1 MCKDICPR
9 KAICYEIDQE
19 GFWYPKVDRSICVKC
34 GLCVKSC
41 PNLFPIRKRTTQPK
55 IFAAWSKDP
64 QVRLDS
70 TSGGMFYE
78 LAREI
83 LSKGG
88 YVVGCVYNS
97 DFKGARHV
105 IIDSLDALGPLMV
118 SKYVQS
124 DTENIY
130 EKVLEKLNTGKVVL
144 FVGAPCH
151 CAAMVAFL
159 KKEYENLILCDF
171 ICRGANSPKA
181 HRRYVEYLEQSYGAK
196 MIALRSKDKRN
207 GWTRFGQS
215 AIFENGKEYY
225 ASREKDLRIIAYHY
239 GNLMMRESCNN
250 CRFKHIPRDGADVTL
265 ADFWGIPANEV
276 DDMEKGI
283 SLVMV
288 NTKKGE
294 KILDAIDARICRI
307 EKDLEDT
314 LKGNTAIFSS
324 AAKGKN
330 RDQFLAELDKLPF
343 DQLVKKYREHAP
355 GVINRGIKMSKRVVR
370 KLFERKK
377 EKE

>member
-1 MCKDICPR
+1 
-9 KAICYEIDQE
+9 
-19 GFWYPKVDRSICVKC
+19 
-34 GLCVKSC
+34 
-41 PNLFPIRKRTTQPK
+41 
-55 IFAAWSKDP
+55 
-64 QVRLDS
+64 
-70 TSGGMFYE
+70 
-78 LAREI
+78 
-83 LSKGG
+83 
-88 YVVGCVYNS
+88 
-97 DFKGARHV
+97 
-105 IIDSLDALGPLMV
+105 
-118 SKYVQS
+118 
-124 DTENIY
+124 
-130 EKVLEKLNTGKVVL
+130 
-144 FVGAPCH
+144 
-151 CAAMVAFL
+151 
-159 KKEYENLILCDF
+159 
-171 ICRGANSPKA
+171 
-181 HRRYVEYLEQSYGAK
+181 